1 MNRSKTAKGRNKLAA
16 EAEDITAQLNQQAAQ
31 NSKLKAEMV
40 KILHSKPAAMKW
52 SLKRE
57 WKKIVSKDYKQLV
70 QDVAVVNQPSISSL
84 LV

>member
-1 MNRSKTAKGRNKLAA
+1 
-16 EAEDITAQLNQQAAQ
+16 
-31 NSKLKAEMV
+31 MV